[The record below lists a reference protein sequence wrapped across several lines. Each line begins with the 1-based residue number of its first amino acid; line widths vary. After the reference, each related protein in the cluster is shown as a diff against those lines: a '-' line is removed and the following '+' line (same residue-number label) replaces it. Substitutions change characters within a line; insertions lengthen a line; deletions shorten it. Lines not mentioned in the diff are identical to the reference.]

1 MLDLGR
7 SRVLVT
13 GAGGFLGRRI
23 AALLADRAVRE
34 VLSVRRSDCDLTV
47 EDSVKALFERAR
59 CDVVI
64 HAAADIG
71 GIGYSSA
78 HPGQQFYH
86 NTLMNVLTLHH
97 AWASGARKF
106 VGVGSVCEYPAET
119 PVPFRED
126 HLWNGYP
133 VASNDA
139 YGISKRVMLAQSIA
153 YRKQYGFNA
162 IHLLPI
168 NLYGPGD
175 DFDLQSSHVIPALIR
190 KCHAAIAAGQTE
202 VSVWG
207 DGSASREFLY
217 VDDAARAVILAAEQ
231 YDDADPVNVGTG
243 TEITIAELTREVAA
257 VTGFRGR
264 FAFDATK
271 PAGQSRRLLDVSK
284 ARDLFG
290 FTATTPL
297 REGLEKTYEYFLR
310 SVL

>member
-1 MLDLGR
+1 
-7 SRVLVT
+7 
-13 GAGGFLGRRI
+13 
-23 AALLADRAVRE
+23 
-34 VLSVRRSDCDLTV
+34 
-47 EDSVKALFERAR
+47 
-59 CDVVI
+59 
-64 HAAADIG
+64 
-71 GIGYSSA
+71 
-78 HPGQQFYH
+78 
-86 NTLMNVLTLHH
+86 MNVLTLHH

-139 YGISKRVMLAQSIA
+139 YGISKRIMLAQSIA

-202 VSVWG
+202 VNVWG

-231 YDDADPVNVGTG
+231 YDDADPINVGTG
-243 TEITIAELTREVAA
+243 TEVTIAELTREVAA